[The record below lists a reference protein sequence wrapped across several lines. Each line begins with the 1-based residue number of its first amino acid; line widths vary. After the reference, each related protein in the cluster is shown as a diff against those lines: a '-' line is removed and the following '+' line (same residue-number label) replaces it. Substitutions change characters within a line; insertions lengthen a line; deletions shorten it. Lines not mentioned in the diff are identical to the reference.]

1 MQQQGGITAQA
12 LMFHL
17 EKNLVSRKG
26 FSILYRAIA
35 RNASL

>member
-1 MQQQGGITAQA
+1 MQQQGGTTDEE

-17 EKNLVSRKG
+17 EKNLVFRKG